1 MRSLD
6 VIGKRRF
13 RLFRSARGGL
23 GIFTP
28 DLSNDRLLE
37 DGFFRLLESGFNRAL
52 ESGVAAYPLFMENNT
67 ALLIEDGSEL
77 YLG

>member
-1 MRSLD
+1 MRQLD

-23 GIFTP
+23 GVFTP
-28 DLSNDRLLE
+28 DLANDRLLE

-52 ESGVAAYPLFMENNT
+52 ESAIPAYPLFMENGT
-67 ALLIEDGSEL
+67 ALLLEDGSEL